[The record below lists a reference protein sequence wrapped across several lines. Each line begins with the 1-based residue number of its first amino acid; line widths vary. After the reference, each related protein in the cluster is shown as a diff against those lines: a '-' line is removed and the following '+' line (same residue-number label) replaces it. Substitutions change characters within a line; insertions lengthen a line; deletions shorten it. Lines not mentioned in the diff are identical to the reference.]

1 MELFTLVKAAVTTRQ
16 AAEFYGLQVNPHGM
30 TCCPF
35 HHDQHPS
42 MKVDRRYYCFACHE
56 TGDVIDFVGKMFNL
70 CPYDAAKKIAKDFGI
85 WPGSSQAAAKVVGP
99 RSANE
104 NSDKKYTQRA
114 RESRCAAALIGYES
128 LLKNW
133 RVQYAPKQED
143 AEWDRHF
150 TTALMTL
157 PQLSYLIGCLYSP
170 DAEERSSVANELMVD
185 GTLNN
190 IISLIDSQNERGT
203 PDERAA

>member
-16 AAEFYGLQVNPHGM
+16 AAEFYGLKVNPHGM

-42 MKVDRRYYCFACHE
+42 MKVDGRYYCFSCHE
-56 TGDVIDFVGKMFNL
+56 TGDVIDFVGKLFNL
-70 CPYDAAKKIAKDFGI
+70 CLYDAAKKIAKDFGI
-85 WPGSSQAAAKVVGP
+85 RPDSPQAAAKVVAF

-143 AEWDRHF
+143 AEWDHQF
-150 TTALMTL
+150 TAALMTL
-157 PQLSYLIGCLYSP
+157 PQLSYLIDCLYST
-170 DAEERSSVANELMVD
+170 DAEERSSAANELMAD
-185 GTLNN
+185 GTLNS
-190 IISLIDSQNERGT
+190 IVGLIDSQKGGK